1 MSEIVRKKALKKALR
16 FQKLIEGMRTGK
28 TFGQIAEE
36 CQCSYKTIER
46 DFWEWKDNGGF
57 DKWLVTEFMILHD
70 VETQKED
77 SGQAYRVI
85 ADLLKKRL
93 KELSEVEIKSIPKL
107 IVEVVDNAHPKN
119 GSDDIKNEPNDKE
132 NSSTQEVTVSVTP
145 NTTNSPQQQ
154 SQIQNS

>member
-93 KELSEVEIKSIPKL
+93 KELSEVEIKGIPHV
-107 IVEVVDNAHPKN
+107 IVEVLDNVQPKN
-119 GSDDIKNEPNDKE
+119 ESYDTENMSTQKVAVQTTPDTA
-132 NSSTQEVTVSVTP
+132 NSS
-145 NTTNSPQQQ
+145 QQQ

>member
-1 MSEIVRKKALKKALR
+1 MSDNVRKKALKKALR

-119 GSDDIKNEPNDKE
+119 GSDDIKNESNDTE
-132 NSSTQEVTVSVTP
+132 NSSTQEVAVSVTP
-145 NTTNSPQQQ
+145 NTTNS
-154 SQIQNS
+154 SR